1 MKKTTLTT
9 HAYLPFMLLMLTGCG
24 GGGGGSGGGEISL
37 PNNSPDPL
45 YPSQWHLKNTIQSGE
60 DIDVETVWNRCTD
73 NSCKGEGIRIAVVDA
88 GLETTHEDLRGNMVP
103 GKSFNYL
110 NQSPT
115 PSLNDHGTSVAGII
129 AAQDFNNIGGRGV
142 APRAEMVGYDLLN
155 NSTSLN
161 EADAMTRD
169 AIQNHIS
176 NNSWGTPDGFATI
189 EDASA
194 IWRTAI
200 DTGHTTGRNGLG
212 TIYVWAAGNGHTL
225 GDNANY
231 DGYANYRGIATIGA
245 VNRSGQRAY
254 YSEKGANLL
263 VSAPGGENCDGILS
277 SNNKGIVTTDLTGS
291 DGYNSGLSSS
301 DYTSQPNYTAC
312 FGGTSAA
319 TPVVSGVVALI
330 LQANPNLGWRDVHA
344 ILARSAR
351 QNDPSDPD
359 WQTNGAGLS
368 VNHNYGFGVVDA
380 HEAVLLAEGW
390 TNLGEEKTFSTS
402 VKVVNQPI
410 GDNSGIPVS
419 STITVTGSGISNIEF
434 VDIRFSAAE
443 HTYSGDLE
451 IILTN
456 QTTGTISRLAETH
469 TCSPCIPYRNWRFGS
484 TRHLGESA
492 DNDWVLTIE
501 DKADNNSGT
510 FESWQLI
517 FYGT

>member
-1 MKKTTLTT
+1 MKHMILTKHLCIVATLTI
-9 HAYLPFMLLMLTGCG
+9 LTGCG
-24 GGGGGSGGGEISL
+24 GGGGDGGGETSL
-37 PNNSPDPL
+37 PDNRSDPL

-60 DIDVETVWNRCTD
+60 DINVETAWNRCID
-73 NSCKGEGIRIAVVDA
+73 NSCKGEDIRIAIVDS
-88 GLETTHEDLRGNMVP
+88 GLETTHEDLRDNMVS
-103 GKSFNYL
+103 GKSFNYTD
-110 NQSPT
+110 QSTT
-115 PSLNDHGTSVAGII
+115 PSLDDHGTSVAGII
-129 AAQDFNNIGGRGV
+129 AARDFNNIGGRGV

-155 NSTSLN
+155 IPTSVN

-189 EDASA
+189 EDSSA

-212 TIYVWAAGNGHTL
+212 TIYVWAAGNGHIS

-231 DGYANYRGIATIGA
+231 DGYANYRGVATIGA

-263 VSAPGGENCDGILS
+263 VSAPGGEDCDGILS

-291 DGYNSGLSSS
+291 AGYNSGFSSS
-301 DYTSQPNYTAC
+301 DYTDQPNYTTC
-312 FGGTSAA
+312 FDGTSAA

-351 QNDPSDPD
+351 KNDPSDPD
-359 WQTNGAGLS
+359 WQVNGAGLS

-380 HEAVLLAEGW
+380 HAAILLAEGW
-390 TNLGEEKTFSTS
+390 TNLGAETIFPTTVEL
-402 VKVVNQPI
+402 VGQAI
-410 GDNSGIPVS
+410 GDNNGIPVS

-434 VDIRFSAAE
+434 VEIRFSAAN

-456 QTTGTISRLAETH
+456 QTTGTTSRLAETH
-469 TCSPCIPYRNWRFGS
+469 LCSPCTPYSNWRFGS

-492 DNDWVLTIE
+492 DDDWVLTVE
-501 DKADNNSGT
+501 DKANVDSGT